1 MLRVRIKPIVELLFA
16 MKTKHS
22 IDLNNKVIR
31 QPAAYRLLLFF
42 VGSSLF
48 FVKFVQGKQV

>member
-16 MKTKHS
+16 MSTRHS